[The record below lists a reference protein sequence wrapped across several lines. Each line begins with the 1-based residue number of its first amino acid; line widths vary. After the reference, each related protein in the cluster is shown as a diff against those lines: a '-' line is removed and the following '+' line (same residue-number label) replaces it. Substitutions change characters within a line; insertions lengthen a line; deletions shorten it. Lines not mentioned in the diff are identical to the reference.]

1 MDSQAFGLIEAATR
15 APGLPKPKQRQGA
28 HAMDLSID
36 GLDVLVT
43 YNLEGNYLPAS
54 EFEPAEYPAVDL
66 VTVQIGDTI
75 FSGPYAARWNDRLSL
90 TLLVEERLATEGK

>member
-1 MDSQAFGLIEAATR
+1 MNPTAHGLIESALR
-15 APGLPKPKQRQGA
+15 APGLPRPKQREGA

-54 EFEPAEYPAVDL
+54 EFDPAEYPAVEL
-66 VTVQIGDTI
+66 ITVQIGDTI
-75 FSGPYAARWNDRLSL
+75 FSGPWAARWDDRLEL